1 MTLNH
6 DGSVELSLAHVTPRD
21 AGLYCCTATNE
32 VGQTESTTRVTVIG
46 TTDEEISSISQSL
59 PDVVESLDVP

>member
-6 DGSVELSLAHVTPRD
+6 DGSVELDLAHVTPRD

-32 VGQTESTTRVTVIG
+32 VGQTETTTRVTVLDNDD
-46 TTDEEISSISQSL
+46 TKDVNQSL
-59 PDVVESLDVP
+59 AGESEDIP

>member
-6 DGSVELSLAHVTPRD
+6 DGSVELDLAHVTPRD

-32 VGQTESTTRVTVIG
+32 VGQAETTTRVTVLDNDDIK
-46 TTDEEISSISQSL
+46 SVNQSVA
-59 PDVVESLDVP
+59 DESLDVP